1 MTQRPSHEDE
11 TQFALWNYKR
21 TADTLDAPSVM
32 VAHADIGVG
41 ESIALLLRLKGLT
54 AVCAADV
61 DALQLMLEHWK
72 PRALLFDTRLGQN
85 DDFRLIRDAAKDPAF
100 ANVLIIAMTNIW
112 PGDSPATIRSYG
124 FDGLCRRPCPV
135 WKLADMLN

>member
-1 MTQRPSHEDE
+1 MTQRPPHEDE
-11 TQFALWNYKR
+11 TQFALWNHKR
-21 TADTLDAPSVM
+21 TADTIDAYSVM

-72 PRALLFDTRLGQN
+72 PRALLFDTRLGQD
-85 DDFRLIRDAAKDPAF
+85 DDFRLIRAAAKDPAF

-112 PGDSPATIRSYG
+112 PDDSPAKIRSYG

-135 WKLADMLN
+135 WKLADVLN